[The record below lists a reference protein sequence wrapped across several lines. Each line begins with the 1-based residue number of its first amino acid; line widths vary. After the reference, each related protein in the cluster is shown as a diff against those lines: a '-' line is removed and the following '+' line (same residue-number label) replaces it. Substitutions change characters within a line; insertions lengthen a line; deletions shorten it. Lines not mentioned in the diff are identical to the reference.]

1 MSIIFSNIKS
11 EKYIEKKNMHIIE
24 SLKIGGNTLR
34 ENLSC
39 PRKGLSLMVF
49 LVAAQCANKL
59 WYMNVNST
67 IDWQ

>member
-1 MSIIFSNIKS
+1 
-11 EKYIEKKNMHIIE
+11 MHIIE